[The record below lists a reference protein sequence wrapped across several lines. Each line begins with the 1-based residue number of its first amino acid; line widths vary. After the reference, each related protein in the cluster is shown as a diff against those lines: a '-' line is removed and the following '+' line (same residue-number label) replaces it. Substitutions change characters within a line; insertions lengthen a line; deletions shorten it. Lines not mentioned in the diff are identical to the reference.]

1 MKIQYSGVL
10 AKKNNIR
17 VQRLQHLW
25 FACGLDIYIYIYIY
39 SFSLYL
45 FITDVQIWL
54 SSLATF

>member
-1 MKIQYSGVL
+1 MKIKYSGVF

-25 FACGLDIYIYIYIY
+25 FACGLDIYIYIYI
-39 SFSLYL
+39 FFVYL

-54 SSLATF
+54 SSLANF